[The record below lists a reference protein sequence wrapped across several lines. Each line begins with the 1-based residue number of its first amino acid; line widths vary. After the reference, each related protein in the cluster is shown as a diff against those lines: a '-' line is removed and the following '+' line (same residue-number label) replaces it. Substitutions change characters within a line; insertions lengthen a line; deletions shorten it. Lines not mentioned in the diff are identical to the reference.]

1 MKSVAGLHAQVFL
14 VPILQRRVC
23 VSVLLRVS
31 MTVHSI
37 LCLTGIIAF
46 LIFRERNIIWQF
58 CK

>member
-37 LCLTGIIAF
+37 LCLTGIEF